1 MLAGCSCCD
10 RNRKWVA
17 AHGLAWDRVYGL
29 LLHREGWFMA
39 FKELRRRFFCGGGAP
54 QPLCPPACLGQGFSR
69 RSIAASPSARPSP
82 PPGRACTGLARERE
96 SVGEPGAA
104 CRARRGRPRAEGV
117 AEGAR
122 GGAGAGRRGA
132 TERPTVPA
140 RDSPAGPAKD
150 ARAVLPAPSPPS
162 AYPRRPV
169 IALERFP
176 SEHTPLLVNSPRSL
190 PLCPSPFFKGLFESP
205 RARDRLLLAEMALRF
220 LAKRSWDAWGWE
232 EGERQWSP
240 LSHGGI
246 HRPCIPWWSRGGTI
260 LGSLEG

>member
-54 QPLCPPACLGQGFSR
+54 QPDCPPACLPRAGVL
-69 RSIAASPSARPSP
+69 AAIHCSKSLRAPFPSP
-82 PPGRACTGLARERE
+82 WKGLHRTRERA
-96 SVGEPGAA
+96 GE
-104 CRARRGRPRAEGV
+104 
-117 AEGAR
+117 R
-122 GGAGAGRRGA
+122 GGARRCLPREAGAAAGGGGGGGRARGRGGG
-132 TERPTVPA
+132 ERPSVPPSRP

-162 AYPRRPV
+162 AFPRRPV

-176 SEHTPLLVNSPRSL
+176 SGAHPPVGELASLASPV
-190 PLCPSPFFKGLFESP
+190 PVTLF
-205 RARDRLLLAEMALRF
+205 
-220 LAKRSWDAWGWE
+220 
-232 EGERQWSP
+232 
-240 LSHGGI
+240 
-246 HRPCIPWWSRGGTI
+246 
-260 LGSLEG
+260 